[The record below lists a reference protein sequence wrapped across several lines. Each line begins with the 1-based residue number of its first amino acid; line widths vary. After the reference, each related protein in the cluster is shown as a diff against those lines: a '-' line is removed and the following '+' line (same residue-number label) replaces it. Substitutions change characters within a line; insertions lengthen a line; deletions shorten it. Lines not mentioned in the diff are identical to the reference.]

1 LNLKKMRY
9 STERRTWLIPL
20 LIFSFVLSSVSC
32 RRQNPAGETEALE
45 VDDPEKQKEIVLEVE
60 GTTYTNADF
69 TKYLQ
74 DSLGDSL
81 KAMTGAA
88 LSRLFDEFV
97 DEKILLKRAQNEG
110 TSLTE
115 EEKVAYLAKLK
126 SALRTETGE
135 EPPLES
141 DTAVLYERLLVQKFL
156 SLLVKDIAVDD
167 QEVVDYYELNKSEFL
182 QPERVQV
189 SQILLASEGQASGVR
204 DKLKDASEEEFRK
217 IAQAESAG
225 PEASKGGV
233 MGVFKVGQLPS
244 ELEKVVFKLKEGEVS
259 RVVESTYGYHIFR
272 LDRKFEPRLLTA
284 EEAGPS
290 IRTRLLKQKSEQAVS
305 AHLATLRKTMG
316 WKSTTENL
324 TFPYQRIENE

>member
-9 STERRTWLIPL
+9 STERRAWLVPL
-20 LIFSFVLSSVSC
+20 MISASLLCFVDC
-32 RRQNPAGETEALE
+32 RRQSPAGETEAFQL
-45 VDDPEKQKEIVLEVE
+45 DDPEKQKEIVLEVE
-60 GTTYTNADF
+60 GTAYTNADF

-74 DSLGDSL
+74 NSVGNSL
-81 KAMTGAA
+81 KSLTGAA

-97 DEKILLKRAQNEG
+97 DEKILLMRAQNEG
-110 TSLTE
+110 VSLTE
-115 EEKVAYLAKLK
+115 EEKAAYLAKLK
-126 SALRTETGE
+126 SALQTETGE

-141 DTAVLYERLLVQKFL
+141 DAAGLYDRLLVQKFL
-156 SLLVKDIAVDD
+156 SLLVKDIAADD
-167 QEVVDYYELNKSEFL
+167 QEVANYYEQHKSEFL

-189 SQILLASEGQASGVR
+189 SQILLGSEGQASGVL
-204 DKLKDASEEEFRK
+204 DKLKNASEEEFRK
-217 IAQAESAG
+217 IAKAESAG

-244 ELEKVVFKLKEGEVS
+244 ELEKVVFSLKEGEIS

-272 LDRKFEPRLLTA
+272 LDNKFEPRLLTA
-284 EEAGPS
+284 EEASLS
-290 IRTRLLKQKSEQAVS
+290 IRTKLLEQKSQQAVS
-305 AHLATLRKTMG
+305 AHLATLRKTMD

>member
-1 LNLKKMRY
+1 MIAA
-9 STERRTWLIPL
+9 SL
-20 LIFSFVLSSVSC
+20 LGFVEC
-32 RRQNPAGETEALE
+32 RRQGPTAETEAFKL
-45 VDDPEKQKEIVLEVE
+45 DDPEKQQEIVLDVE
-60 GTTYTNADF
+60 GTIYTNADF
-69 TKYLQ
+69 IKYLR
-74 DSLGDSL
+74 DSVGDSL
-81 KAMTGAA
+81 KSLAGAA

-110 TSLTE
+110 VSLSE
-115 EEKVAYLAKLK
+115 EEKAAYLAKLK

-135 EPPLES
+135 EPPLEA
-141 DTAVLYERLLVQKFL
+141 DTAALYDRLLVQKFL
-156 SLLVKDIAVDD
+156 SLLVKNIAADD
-167 QEVVDYYELNKSEFL
+167 QEVADYYELHKSEFL

-189 SQILLASEGQASGVR
+189 SQILLASEGQASGVL
-204 DKLKDASEEEFRK
+204 DKLKNASDEEFRK

-244 ELEKVVFKLKEGEVS
+244 ELEKVVFSLKEGEIS

-272 LDRKFEPRLLTA
+272 LDKKFEPRLLTA

-290 IRTRLLKQKSEQAVS
+290 IRTKLLEKKSEQAVS
-305 AHLATLRKTMG
+305 AYLATLRKTMD

>member
-1 LNLKKMRY
+1 MNLKKMRY
-9 STERRTWLIPL
+9 FTERRAWLVSL
-20 LIFSFVLSSVSC
+20 LISASLLSSVAC
-32 RRQNPAGETEALE
+32 RRQSPAGETEAFRL
-45 VDDPEKQKEIVLEVE
+45 DDPEKQKEIVLEVE
-60 GTTYTNADF
+60 GTAYTNADF

-74 DSLGDSL
+74 DSVGDSL
-81 KAMTGAA
+81 KSLTGAA

-110 TSLTE
+110 VSLTE
-115 EEKVAYLAKLK
+115 EEKAAYLAKLK

-135 EPPLES
+135 ELPLES
-141 DTAVLYERLLVQKFL
+141 DTAALYDRLLVQKLL
-156 SLLVKDIAVDD
+156 SLLVKDIVADD
-167 QEVVDYYELNKSEFL
+167 QEVADYYELHKSEFL

-189 SQILLASEGQASGVR
+189 SQILLASEGQASGVLN
-204 DKLKDASEEEFRK
+204 KLKDASEEEFRK

-233 MGVFKVGQLPS
+233 MGVFKAGQLPS
-244 ELEKVVFKLKEGEVS
+244 ELEKVVFSLKEGEIS

-272 LDRKFEPRLLTA
+272 LDKKFEPRLLTA

-290 IRTRLLKQKSEQAVS
+290 IRTKLLEQKSEQAVS
-305 AHLATLRKTMG
+305 AQLATLRKTMD

-324 TFPYQRIENE
+324 AFPYQRIENE

>member
-1 LNLKKMRY
+1 MIAA
-9 STERRTWLIPL
+9 SL
-20 LIFSFVLSSVSC
+20 LGFVEC
-32 RRQNPAGETEALE
+32 RRQGPAGEIEAFKL
-45 VDDPEKQKEIVLEVE
+45 DDPEKQKEIVLEVE
-60 GTTYTNADF
+60 GAIYTNADF
-69 TKYLQ
+69 TEYLR
-74 DSLGDSL
+74 DSVGDSL
-81 KAMTGAA
+81 KSLAGAA

-110 TSLTE
+110 VSLSE
-115 EEKVAYLAKLK
+115 DEKAAYLAKLK

-141 DTAVLYERLLVQKFL
+141 DTAALYDRLLVQKFL
-156 SLLVKDIAVDD
+156 SLLVKDIAADD
-167 QEVVDYYELNKSEFL
+167 QEVADYYELHKSEFL

-189 SQILLASEGQASGVR
+189 SQILLASEGQASGVL
-204 DKLKDASEEEFRK
+204 DKLKNAPEEEFRK

-244 ELEKVVFKLKEGEVS
+244 ELEKVVFSLKEGEIS

-272 LDRKFEPRLLTA
+272 LDKKFEPRLLTA
-284 EEAGPS
+284 EEAGQS
-290 IRTRLLKQKSEQAVS
+290 IRTKLLEQKSQQAVS
-305 AHLATLRKTMG
+305 AYLATLRKTMD

-324 TFPYQRIENE
+324 SFPYQRIENE